1 MWLALRSGLILS
13 DTLELP
19 DTTIEIFRRA
29 FAETFAYHGSY
40 SVNWAASPNLWA
52 IDAGAFQAS
61 EIGGDLVLNE
71 NSYIGSYAFAG
82 CTKLESVEAP
92 GVSVCLD
99 EAAFENCSSLRS
111 ASFGN
116 MGETSTIFAG
126 MFTGCDELSEIT
138 LSDYYAPQTGIY
150 GSMGFQF
157 NYNWTQEEE
166 SERLRLNVPE
176 GSEENYIKEWRYL
189 YAGYYDFGDDSAYQ
203 NMWTDIQWNN
213 MNWETWEFPADEAV
227 DQILKKP

>member
-1 MWLALRSGLILS
+1 M
-13 DTLELP
+13 
-19 DTTIEIFRRA
+19 
-29 FAETFAYHGSY
+29 
-40 SVNWAASPNLWA
+40 
-52 IDAGAFQAS
+52 
-61 EIGGDLVLNE
+61 
-71 NSYIGSYAFAG
+71 
-82 CTKLESVEAP
+82 EAP

-213 MNWETWEFPADEAV
+213 MNWETWEFPADETV
-227 DQILKKP
+227 DQILEGNLDGEGKLHPQNARYRDGFRADRFLSVPRKLRYDHDDRCTVLYGICLPVRTGSGSAGRLVPGLHWNRNVPRFCADLQA